1 MYGLKAYL
9 CLQLLLACS
18 VILGVTEAITK
29 VVVPAVYKEWREG
42 APDWATNRTLQEQ
55 LVGLRFPPE
64 QYIAMYQCECECECS
79 TWRLFSVAGSGLL
92 RVSLSAVRPLQAQL
106 REKPRHGG
114 RRVPEIHRGPL
125 RFIPGRRNLRAWFDP
140 YPFLN
145 LTL

>member
-64 QYIAMYQCECECECS
+64 QYIAMNQCECECS
-79 TWRLFSVAGSGLL
+79 S
-92 RVSLSAVRPLQAQL
+92 
-106 REKPRHGG
+106 
-114 RRVPEIHRGPL
+114 
-125 RFIPGRRNLRAWFDP
+125 
-140 YPFLN
+140 
-145 LTL
+145 